1 MRPRTYVQAEDGLCT
16 QAHESRSTA
25 IGACLLQ
32 TVARRA
38 SDPRKANVADLKT
51 ANHARKDHDGES
63 QSGSAGQAARDQP
76 EDEGIKMTRDE
87 AHKILNR
94 VREGF
99 EYPAYQINK
108 ALKATGDIGNRFRR
122 MAAGVRSQGMAGQV
136 DNPSAGKRIE
146 PGEQLVGRHDPENRT
161 QPRTWCSA
169 YLAARHEQGPK

>member
-1 MRPRTYVQAEDGLCT
+1 
-16 QAHESRSTA
+16 
-25 IGACLLQ
+25 
-32 TVARRA
+32 
-38 SDPRKANVADLKT
+38 
-51 ANHARKDHDGES
+51 
-63 QSGSAGQAARDQP
+63 
-76 EDEGIKMTRDE
+76 MTRDE

-136 DNPSAGKRIE
+136 DNHSAGKRIE
-146 PGEQLVGRHDPENRT
+146 PGEQLVGRHDPEDRT

>member
-1 MRPRTYVQAEDGLCT
+1 MD
-16 QAHESRSTA
+16 
-25 IGACLLQ
+25 
-32 TVARRA
+32 
-38 SDPRKANVADLKT
+38 KAT
-51 ANHARKDHDGES
+51 
-63 QSGSAGQAARDQP
+63 
-76 EDEGIKMTRDE
+76 

-122 MAAGVRSQGMAGQV
+122 MAAGVRSQGMVGQV
-136 DNPSAGKRIE
+136 ESNSNRKRIE
-146 PGEQLVGRHDPENRT
+146 PSEQLVGRHDPEDRT

>member
-1 MRPRTYVQAEDGLCT
+1 MD
-16 QAHESRSTA
+16 
-25 IGACLLQ
+25 
-32 TVARRA
+32 
-38 SDPRKANVADLKT
+38 KAT
-51 ANHARKDHDGES
+51 
-63 QSGSAGQAARDQP
+63 
-76 EDEGIKMTRDE
+76 

-136 DNPSAGKRIE
+136 DNPSARKRT
-146 PGEQLVGRHDPENRT
+146 GTGQCLVGRDDPEDRT

>member
-1 MRPRTYVQAEDGLCT
+1 MD
-16 QAHESRSTA
+16 
-25 IGACLLQ
+25 
-32 TVARRA
+32 
-38 SDPRKANVADLKT
+38 KAT
-51 ANHARKDHDGES
+51 
-63 QSGSAGQAARDQP
+63 
-76 EDEGIKMTRDE
+76 

-122 MAAGVRSQGMAGQV
+122 MAAGVRSQGMVGQV
-136 DNPSAGKRIE
+136 DNPSARKRI
-146 PGEQLVGRHDPENRT
+146 GTSQCLVGRDDPEDRT